1 MNQKQALNSL
11 VSYLSGQLS
20 VPVFVKGTRNE
31 RPTPAVVIE
40 NWSTTEFTY
49 HNDDYVG
56 LFDDPAD
63 GVQKEY
69 YRFYWG
75 MRVELLIRHTDD
87 VEGVGLDDDVIRS
100 LRLLRTKPT
109 TLHDHTRTVSL
120 SNGGG
125 IDHQFVETPETELN
139 QAVTINGL
147 HDLKIGPANS
157 QYETL
162 EEIKNDIT
170 YTD

>member
-1 MNQKQALNSL
+1 

-56 LFDDPAD
+56 LFEDPAD
-63 GVQKEY
+63 GVEKEY

-75 MRVELLIRHTDD
+75 CA
-87 VEGVGLDDDVIRS
+87 
-100 LRLLRTKPT
+100 
-109 TLHDHTRTVSL
+109 
-120 SNGGG
+120 
-125 IDHQFVETPETELN
+125 LN
-139 QAVTINGL
+139 
-147 HDLKIGPANS
+147 
-157 QYETL
+157 Y
-162 EEIKNDIT
+162 
-170 YTD
+170 